1 LNKHKGKIGEAL
13 EQALETEKE
22 IDREIIRHRRRI
34 IKRETIKKEREHEK
48 EHQFQRQKSVLSRM
62 NTINLPSVAD
72 MNITFDSHGQR
83 LDIHKVNADALSKK
97 DKTYYPVKYTC
108 LDEDTIVERTSIFR
122 QTQQSILQKKIRN
135 KLSNLFLT
143 KKDEISKAKKET
155 STLNSPQM
163 DLADDDA
170 NSEKKEENNEEE
182 EGEPTTEEIDMK
194 ALGFSRIEDFKKR
207 RSLVNDPLNISE
219 FPSSVMRVSPRNGV
233 SYKALDSNY
242 QISFRKEEFRPSDGS
257 PMSS

>member
-1 LNKHKGKIGEAL
+1 MQHHRRRSTVTEPIQSLRSPPRKRTSTISKQSTVSARPLTPLNEKVERLNKHKGKIGEAL

-182 EGEPTTEEIDMK
+182 EG
-194 ALGFSRIEDFKKR
+194 
-207 RSLVNDPLNISE
+207 
-219 FPSSVMRVSPRNGV
+219 
-233 SYKALDSNY
+233 
-242 QISFRKEEFRPSDGS
+242 
-257 PMSS
+257 